1 MQDIYANS
9 NEGMVLKLVVSL
21 EQGSKNKPLENP
33 SGLRLICFKTSH
45 LNLKKKSIL
54 NLLHAF
60 VAVLTLGTHNPCNRK
75 YLLHI
80 PLCLSTTYAAVLM
93 LGIHHLHHKKV

>member
-45 LNLKKKSIL
+45 LNLKKKIHFKPITCICCSFDTW
-54 NLLHAF
+54 H
-60 VAVLTLGTHNPCNRK
+60 T
-75 YLLHI
+75 YL
-80 PLCLSTTYAAVLM
+80 
-93 LGIHHLHHKKV
+93 